1 MGALL
6 KELPAA
12 GGYDLFEIEPDD
24 GMYCVRG
31 QFAER
36 AFRKHARQLAALFM
50 SASQV
55 DIRGDV
61 YFLGKGVR
69 EGYAVQLS
77 GGRPILATLE
87 AEEIDRRSRD
97 PMLDAISDHFRVA
110 PQSTPPRPP
119 PPYDPSSPRPL
130 LRFPRGG
137 GVEADPDDPNDYV
150 LETRHVRRAKKLV
163 TLSVSPWSERA
174 RWALDHH
181 GLVYEVVPHMP
192 ILGERRLRRIVGPDK
207 PRATVPVLFAGSEV
221 LTESWDIAVVRGP

>member
-1 MGALL
+1 MSFDVAIFGALAVSPGDMKAWKRVVVDSAQYRVIARVFPGSPNLEPSSVGVLL
-6 KELPAA
+6 KALPAA

-24 GMYCVRG
+24 GMYSVRG

-50 SASQV
+50 SAAQV

-77 GGRPILATLE
+77 GGRPVLLTLG

-110 PQSTPPRPP
+110 PESIPPRPP
-119 PPYDPSSPRPL
+119 VPPIPPSTPRPL
-130 LRFPRGG
+130 LRFPRASGPP
-137 GVEADPDDPNDYV
+137 VDPDDASD
-150 LETRHVRRAKKLV
+150 
-163 TLSVSPWSERA
+163 
-174 RWALDHH
+174 
-181 GLVYEVVPHMP
+181 
-192 ILGERRLRRIVGPDK
+192 
-207 PRATVPVLFAGSEV
+207 
-221 LTESWDIAVVRGP
+221 